1 MSDAEA
7 LRVLARAARLLV
19 AGEREAGIVDLPIPN
34 APRPPE
40 AETRTGG
47 TPSSAGSAARDAG
60 PARSDRTSPAPLERA
75 TTTAAS
81 AAPAAPSGFVPRVRP
96 LVLPANALAAFGDL
110 PARVAACVACRLCEG
125 RTQTVFGEGTAPAR
139 LVFCGEGP
147 GFEEDRSGRPFVG
160 RAGELLTD
168 MIEKGM
174 KLRREDV
181 FILNAVKC
189 RPPDNRTPAPD
200 EIEACRPFLLEQLAA
215 LRPDVIVA
223 LGNPACR
230 ALLGQE
236 GIMKLRGRVFPSPLP
251 GVAARIVPTYHPAYL
266 LRNPEGKRDAWT
278 DLKLV
283 MSLLS
288 GD

>member
-1 MSDAEA
+1 MSDSEDFRR
-7 LRVLARAARLLV
+7 LVRAARLLV
-19 AGEREAGIVDLPIPN
+19 AGEREAGIVELPIP
-34 APRPPE
+34 APEGMTPQPGP
-40 AETRTGG
+40 TRG
-47 TPSSAGSAARDAG
+47 PVPAAD
-60 PARSDRTSPAPLERA
+60 
-75 TTTAAS
+75 
-81 AAPAAPSGFVPRVRP
+81 PAAPVGVRPAPGPAPTSSARPAAESGAPFVPRVRA
-96 LVLPANALAAFGDL
+96 LDLPPDALAPFGAL
-110 PARVAACVACRLCEG
+110 PDRVSECRACRLCET
-125 RTQTVFGEGTAPAR
+125 RTRTVFGEGAAPSR

-147 GFEEDRSGRPFVG
+147 GFDEDRSGRPFVG

-189 RPPDNRTPAPD
+189 RPPENRTPEPD
-200 EIEACRPFLLEQLAA
+200 ELEACRPYLLEQLTV

-236 GIMKLRGRVFPSPLP
+236 GIMKIRGRVFESALP
-251 GVAARIVPTYHPAYL
+251 GVTARIVPTFHPAYL

-283 MSLLS
+283 MRLLS
-288 GD
+288 EGA